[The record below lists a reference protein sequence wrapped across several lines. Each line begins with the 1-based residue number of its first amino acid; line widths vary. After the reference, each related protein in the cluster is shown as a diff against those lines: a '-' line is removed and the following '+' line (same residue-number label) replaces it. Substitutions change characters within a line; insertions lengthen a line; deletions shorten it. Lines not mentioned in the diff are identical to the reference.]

1 MYSQSEVTD
10 GFLASNTT
18 IYHQE
23 RHLYGSLGPSVIGL
37 KKGEIGAD
45 FEFYCT
51 TREAMDNQML
61 LLDPL
66 RRVCLYAFRNG
77 ILTPVWRYSALG

>member
-1 MYSQSEVTD
+1 M
-10 GFLASNTT
+10 T

-23 RHLYGSLGPSVIGL
+23 RRSYGSLGPSVIGL

-51 TREAMDNQML
+51 TSEDVANQRL
-61 LLDPL
+61 QLDSTRL
-66 RRVCLYAFRNG
+66 IGLSIFGDDV
-77 ILTPVWRYSALG
+77 LTTVWGYSASA

>member
-1 MYSQSEVTD
+1 M
-10 GFLASNTT
+10 T

-23 RHLYGSLGPSVIGL
+23 RRSYGSLGPSVIGL

-51 TREAMDNQML
+51 TSEDVANQTL
-61 LLDPL
+61 LLGPL
-66 RRVCLYAFRNG
+66 RRVCLSTLRNG
-77 ILTPVWRYSALG
+77 VLTPVWRYSALG